1 MLVDIPKE
9 LKIEIT
15 TGNVRVNLKVL
26 DEEKDKAIATVWLG
40 CIKLGGFRLRE
51 SEHPTEDN
59 NLWVAV
65 PAYRSRSGKFHKIF
79 WTDNKELWQLIQDK
93 IFEAYYQALEKIQA
107 KSNEIPVVEE

>member
-9 LKIEIT
+9 LRIEIT
-15 TGNVRVNLKVL
+15 PDNIRVNLKVL
-26 DEEKDKAIATVWLG
+26 NEEKDRAIATLWLG
-40 CIKLGGFRLRE
+40 PIKLGGFRLME
-51 SEHPTEDN
+51 SEHPTEDS

-93 IFEAYYQALEKIQA
+93 IFETYYQTLKKIQT
-107 KSNEIPVVEE
+107 KSDEIPVIE